1 MSSLVRTLSSG
12 GGGPPRQVRRVER
25 PRPLKM
31 SLSLENTVVLVEAV
45 TKQLSSGNYDRSIRS
60 SIVNM
65 SSNVKR
71 LGPQLETQHKERL
84 DALQGGLR
92 TACRY

>member
-1 MSSLVRTLSSG
+1 M
-12 GGGPPRQVRRVER
+12 RRVER

-31 SLSLENTVVLVEAV
+31 SLSLEDTLGLVEAV
-45 TKQLSSGNYDRSIRS
+45 TKQLSSSNYDRSIRS